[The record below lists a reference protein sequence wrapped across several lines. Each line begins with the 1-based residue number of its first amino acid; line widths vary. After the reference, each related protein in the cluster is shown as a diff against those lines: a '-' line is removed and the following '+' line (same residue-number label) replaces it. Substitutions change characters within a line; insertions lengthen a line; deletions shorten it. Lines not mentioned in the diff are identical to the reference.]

1 MPTHQGK
8 NDNLTKLNQNAKK
21 VVDQIGSGMKTIVK
35 KTTSELNS
43 DFDFTYDLVK
53 GINKQINQIALV
65 SKINW

>member
-1 MPTHQGK
+1 MAKEVSKKQNRQVI
-8 NDNLTKLNQNAKK
+8 NDNAKLVAKE
-21 VVDQIGSGMKTIVK
+21 IGDGVKSIVK
-35 KTTSELNS
+35 KTTSELNN